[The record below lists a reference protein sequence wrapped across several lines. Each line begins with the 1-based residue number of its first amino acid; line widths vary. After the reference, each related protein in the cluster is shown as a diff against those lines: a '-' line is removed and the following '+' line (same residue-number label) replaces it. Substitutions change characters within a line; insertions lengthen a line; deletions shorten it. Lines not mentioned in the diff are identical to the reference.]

1 MALLHH
7 KSPECTLAPMTRLS
21 IEDKVYTEIM
31 PLSAIT
37 ENGPIEFFLPG
48 NGEKYLDLND
58 TLLHLRV
65 KITNA
70 HETDLMNDLWVS
82 IIYPLNTMRRY
93 SGGQINFTV

>member
-1 MALLHH
+1 
-7 KSPECTLAPMTRLS
+7 MTQLS

-37 ENGPIEFFLPG
+37 ENGPIEFFIPG
-48 NGEKYLDLND
+48 DGEKYLDLND

-70 HETDLMNDLWVS
+70 DGTDLVNDAPVGL
-82 IIYPLNTMRRY
+82 INYPLNTLFSQRDVTLGDRLI
-93 SGGQINFTV
+93 SV